1 MNTISDLTDFGLFFF
16 KRTSETLC
24 FQDKEGVWE
33 DFFKPINQSHYISH
47 CSISVVNLNYKT
59 LISMRGMS
67 IHAEGGCSR
76 SL

>member
-1 MNTISDLTDFGLFFF
+1 MFSRQG
-16 KRTSETLC
+16 
-24 FQDKEGVWE
+24 GVWE

>member
-1 MNTISDLTDFGLFFF
+1 MFSRQGGGIGRL
-16 KRTSETLC
+16 
-24 FQDKEGVWE
+24 
-33 DFFKPINQSHYISH
+33 NQSLYISH

>member
-1 MNTISDLTDFGLFFF
+1 MFSRQG
-16 KRTSETLC
+16 
-24 FQDKEGVWE
+24 GVWE
-33 DFFKPINQSHYISH
+33 DFLKPINQSLYISH

>member
-1 MNTISDLTDFGLFFF
+1 MFSRQG
-16 KRTSETLC
+16 
-24 FQDKEGVWE
+24 GVWE
-33 DFFKPINQSHYISH
+33 DFFKPINQSLYISH

>member
-1 MNTISDLTDFGLFFF
+1 MKTTSDLLILGCFFL
-16 KRTSETLC
+16 KYTSETLC

-33 DFFKPINQSHYISH
+33 DFFKPINQSLYISH